1 MTWIK
6 ALGEEGDAQSFFQ
19 FCVCFVIFFFWKR
32 EVMGMMNLW
41 HVCWVKSFKR
51 VKWRFAKMM
60 MEVGAEPLRAKT
72 MDGG

>member
-1 MTWIK
+1 
-6 ALGEEGDAQSFFQ
+6 
-19 FCVCFVIFFFWKR
+19 
-32 EVMGMMNLW
+32 MMNLW